1 MSWQTV
7 RLRSTS
13 AYLWRELRR
22 SASMQLMLLAA
33 FVTPKCDVATIYAI
47 KDAAYAS
54 WDDSDKDT
62 PC

>member
-1 MSWQTV
+1 
-7 RLRSTS
+7 
-13 AYLWRELRR
+13 
-22 SASMQLMLLAA
+22 MQLMLLAA

>member
-1 MSWQTV
+1 MNGQAV

-13 AYLWRELRR
+13 AYLWREIRRTASLR
-22 SASMQLMLLAA
+22 LMLWAVL
-33 FVTPKCDVATIYAI
+33 VTPKCDVATMNAI
-47 KDAAYAS
+47 KDAVYAS